1 MNYCAVLGGPLYA
14 SAIPYILA
22 MCASVPCIISTWETE
37 SEEAIRV
44 LRGHAVDIVLNTP
57 PEFAG
62 VQHVNYANKSIFSGI
77 QRAIELGY
85 THALRFRTDLFSP
98 QFKPLCDIFAGAA
111 GNALV
116 AICWYNHIVPPH
128 APHGY
133 IMDHVM
139 FGPCDELIKYRSSYQ
154 LPGDERYTEHF
165 LQDCYFQRRQVS
177 YNDVK
182 DSFAFAFVLPELIS
196 HNIELHFTHHHA
208 DSGDLIR
215 RYKSDV
221 RAYPY

>member
-1 MNYCAVLGGPLYA
+1 MYI
-14 SAIPYILA
+14 SAIPYMQA

-37 SEEAIRV
+37 SEEAIHA

-62 VQHVNYANKSIFSGI
+62 VQHVNYANKSICSGI

-85 THALRFRTDLFSP
+85 THALRFRTDLYSP
-98 QFKPLCDIFAGAA
+98 QFKTLCDIFATQSQTQPAS
-111 GNALV
+111 NALV
-116 AICWYNHIVPPH
+116 SICWYNHIVPPH

-165 LQDCYFQRRQVS
+165 LQDCYFQTRQVS

-182 DSFAFAFVLPELIS
+182 ERFVFVLPELIS
-196 HNIELHFTHHHA
+196 RNIELYFTHHHA
-208 DSGDLIR
+208 DSGDLIK
-215 RYKSDV
+215 RYKSDA
-221 RAYPY
+221 RAYPPLHPV